1 MPSITDFNLRYNF
14 ILNLIEDGNLEAA
27 YKEYLKLIELQEKLK
42 KNETYFKLRKLHK
55 SLSTYSLIKKAYEL
69 K

>member
-1 MPSITDFNLRYNF
+1 MPTINDFDLRYNF
-14 ILNLIEDGNLEAA
+14 ILNLIEEGNLEAA
-27 YKEYLKLIELQEKLK
+27 YKEYNKLVELQEKLN